1 MKLQDAF
8 AAETGAIGNWA
19 KIGYI
24 GPGTKNGTTKSYTTV
39 FDYEDLFNGKATND
53 GTTMIGEV
61 TSETDG
67 WSAKNKTALN
77 DCPIQSEWKIT
88 VNGGSASNGSSV
100 EYNATNPIVTVPA
113 DCASLSPN
121 FVNIGK

>member
-39 FDYEDLFNGKATND
+39 FDYEDLFNEGVAND
-53 GTTMIGEV
+53 GTTMIGAV

-88 VNGGSASNGSSV
+88 VKGGSASNGSTV
-100 EYNATNPIVTVPA
+100 EYKATNPIVTGSA

>member
-1 MKLQDAF
+1 MLLKQV
-8 AAETGAIGNWA
+8 IGNWA

-24 GPGTKNGTTKSYTTV
+24 GLCTKNGTTKSYTTV
-39 FDYEDLFNGKATND
+39 FDYEDLFDAEAADN
-53 GTTMIGEV
+53 GTTMIGAV
-61 TSETDG
+61 TTAKDG
-67 WSAKNKTALN
+67 WNAKNKTALN

-88 VNGGSASNGSSV
+88 VKGGSASNGSTV
-100 EYNATNPIVTVPA
+100 EYSAINPTVSDSA